1 MWIAPVGGR
10 DIDPLLLLRTPRGRC
25 GLLYDPPGHSRI
37 GDVRWSAIFSFV
49 VGAVAA
55 WCFEYG
61 EVGWLM
67 GPAATA
73 LHDVDL
79 TWLVG
84 SVVAGVVYLVIGRPS
99 RSSLFSKTYKPAVKE
114 VGV

>member
-1 MWIAPVGGR
+1 
-10 DIDPLLLLRTPRGRC
+10 
-25 GLLYDPPGHSRI
+25 
-37 GDVRWSAIFSFV
+37 
-49 VGAVAA
+49 
-55 WCFEYG
+55 
-61 EVGWLM
+61 M